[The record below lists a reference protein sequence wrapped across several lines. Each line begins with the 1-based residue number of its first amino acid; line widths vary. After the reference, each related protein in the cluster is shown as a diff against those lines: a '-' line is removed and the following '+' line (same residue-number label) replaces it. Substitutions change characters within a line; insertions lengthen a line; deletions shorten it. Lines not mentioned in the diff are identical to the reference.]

1 MTNFFPKSDSNLSRR
16 AVLHGALFSC
26 ASGCSSSISPY
37 LTYTKSR
44 PHSIRLIT
52 PWDKSLQTT
61 WIKDF
66 TNWILASNLAM
77 VNVSW
82 LVVTES
88 ELSRT
93 PPERLAQISD
103 GLLGGHSAIHRKF
116 QSFPVTTQALKPV
129 RVPIVSKLEMVI
141 KIPLFYLSLS
151 YFVGAYISL
160 QHLARHSYQCHCL
173 QCQS

>member
-129 RVPIVSKLEMVI
+129 RVPFEFEHFIHQYKSKLVEYWRP
-141 KIPLFYLSLS
+141 KPL
-151 YFVGAYISL
+151 AI
-160 QHLARHSYQCHCL
+160 H
-173 QCQS
+173 